1 MRSCVTPVLT
11 FSKQDVLQLLSLL
24 EGLQLAPVLLV
35 ATWHMWAGPHQ
46 SLTKEFP
53 TTPINVAFHKNGWYE
68 IFSFLDCLVEFPAM
82 RGVYPGLDSGPCKDI
97 VLCSYVQ
104 EYVNAD
110 SMYTYE
116 LKSTSKCKIIK
127 CKIITATYAVKFAG
141 CVSTCIHKQNLCS
154 SKLSLGE
161 MWASRG
167 GRGTVL
173 WSAWCAAKAA
183 CAETCWCGST
193 QCGAGAPW
201 DGGILWRPLVRHC
214 EATRAWISHIRWI
227 GDKECNHV
235 FIFSA
240 ASIGLIRVRTKRFRC
255 NSNSKWFILYSF
267 QFNISFAQTN
277 LFELTTQGQT
287 ALCTSTLCVEM
298 VYAVQVKCSQHIA
311 SCLIAAKTIWSSF
324 KTRSHIIT

>member
-1 MRSCVTPVLT
+1 M
-11 FSKQDVLQLLSLL
+11 QD
-24 EGLQLAPVLLV
+24 
-35 ATWHMWAGPHQ
+35 
-46 SLTKEFP
+46 
-53 TTPINVAFHKNGWYE
+53 
-68 IFSFLDCLVEFPAM
+68 
-82 RGVYPGLDSGPCKDI
+82 
-97 VLCSYVQ
+97 
-104 EYVNAD
+104 
-110 SMYTYE
+110 
-116 LKSTSKCKIIK
+116 
-127 CKIITATYAVKFAG
+127 ATYAVTFAG
-141 CVSTCIHKQNLCS
+141 CVSACIHKQNLFS

-173 WSAWCAAKAA
+173 WSAWCAAKSA

-201 DGGILWRPLVRHC
+201 DGGILWRPFLRHC

-235 FIFSA
+235 FIFSV

-277 LFELTTQGQT
+277 LFELTKYLVRRNGVCCARVVQ
-287 ALCTSTLCVEM
+287 STFSQLPD
-298 VYAVQVKCSQHIA
+298 CSKNHLKFFQN
-311 SCLIAAKTIWSSF
+311 T
-324 KTRSHIIT
+324 